1 MEFELVD
8 TELEIKNIEMMAS
21 IIWPIT
27 YKGILSLEQIRYMLN
42 KYLSKEAIE
51 NNIKDGYTYV
61 IFKENEV
68 RMGFLAYKFEQDHL
82 FLSKLYVLPAFQ
94 NKGIASNAI
103 LYLSQYHQPI
113 VLTVNKNN
121 KNAIDKYLHLGFK
134 QIDSVVTDIG
144 NGYVMDDYIM
154 KRK

>member
-82 FLSKLYVLPAFQ
+82 FLSKLYILPAFQ